1 MYLTAGARRRRA
13 LIAAAAAL
21 GLIVLGASP
30 AAMAYQV
37 PDTAFTQGA
46 TSGTGTM
53 PGSALTQTIS
63 TTGKTG
69 ILAATTAGA
78 RGTTAATYSPGIA
91 TTTPAQDIIVNT
103 GDCASTGTCSNRGT
117 VTITFSQ
124 PVLNPILHMAG
135 IGGVSTESVGGT
147 ATAQSELHAIFT
159 LATAGVTLSKAS
171 TGNNLA
177 VTSNTITATNHDT
190 SPSCI
195 STSTGTG
202 GPAAGA
208 TAACGSVQ
216 VTGLVTS
223 LTFNMTAIFTKNP
236 SLPAHNQASSG
247 DGISIVASVGQ
258 DFGDAPAS
266 YDAGNAARAVL
277 SNLKLGS
284 TVTEDNQN
292 VANSATSPNAGASAT
307 GDGGDDGVTL
317 TPILTTATT
326 YSATV
331 ALSGATKPGQ
341 VCGWIDFNKS
351 GTFQVGERA
360 CAAVASG
367 QTSAT
372 LTWPGLSG
380 LTAGATYARF
390 RVGYTTAQVQSPTG
404 ASDSGEVEDYPFTI
418 VAPQPPTATPDTD
431 TTPQDV
437 NVTVNPLTND
447 AAGTGAVLVPGSVV
461 LRDPA
466 DGTFKKTVTI
476 PGEGTYTV
484 AADGQVTFDPL
495 PAFTGTA
502 TPVTYRVADNAGQ
515 TATST
520 ITITVAPV
528 KPDAVNDTETT
539 PFNTPITVG
548 VLTNDKPG
556 HPSAPLVPDSVCIVS
571 GANCVKTLTT
581 PQGSYTVNANGTITF
596 DPADGYTGTT
606 PPITYRVADDNG
618 TTDTATL
625 VITVPAPGKPAAT
638 PDTDTTKQDVNVTV
652 NPLTNDT
659 AGTGAVLVPGSVC
672 FPAGDECVKTL
683 TVPGEGTYTVQPNGT
698 VVFDPLPSFTG
709 EAKPVPYRVS
719 DNAGQ
724 TATSTITITVTPIKP
739 DAVNDTNTT
748 PYNTP
753 VTTSVLTNDKP
764 GDPTAPLVPA
774 SVCIVV
780 GTECEKTR
788 TVPDEGTYTVNPDG
802 TIKFDPVPGFT
813 GPTTPI
819 TYRVTDDNGSTD
831 TATLIITVTLPAPP
845 VAVPDE
851 GTTPQ
856 NVNITISPLGNDSA
870 SPGVTL
876 VPGSVVLRDPAD
888 GTFKKT
894 VTIPGE
900 GTYTVQP
907 DGKVVFDPLP
917 QFTGPATSIG
927 YRVTDTTGQT
937 AESTIAITVT
947 PVTPEAVSDSRTT
960 PYKTPVTIP
969 VLENDKPGS
978 DTTSLNPASVCI
990 VDGTECVKTLT
1001 VPGEGTY
1008 AVNPDGTVKFTP
1020 VDGFRGTTTSVT
1032 YEVKDSN
1039 GTPTR
1044 AQITV
1049 SVEAPA
1055 PPVANPD
1062 ENTTPQGQ
1070 LVNTGVLG
1078 NDQPGPTGSPLVPG
1092 SVCLVDGDTC
1102 GKTRTVPGEGTYT
1115 VKDNGSIDFQP
1126 VPGFTGEAK
1135 PVDYRVTDG
1144 NGANASSTLTI
1155 TVTPVKPDA
1164 VDDSATTP
1172 YDTPITVP
1180 LLGND
1185 NPGNPAVPLV
1195 PGSVC
1200 LISGDTC
1207 VKTLTVPDEGT
1218 YTVNP
1223 DGSIKFDPL
1232 PTFTGKATPQTYR
1245 VADENGTTATA
1256 VVTITVTPPPA
1267 PEAKPD
1273 TGTTPQNVN
1282 ITVSPLTNDEAG
1294 TGTTLVPGSLCL
1306 ISGETCV
1313 KTLTV
1318 PGEGTYTVAPDGK
1331 VTFDPLPTFT
1341 GEAKPVPYRVT
1352 DSLGR
1357 TATSTITITVTP
1369 ITPQAV
1375 DDKGTTPHDT
1385 PVTVPVLTNDDPGA
1399 PTVPLVPGSVCLV
1412 AGDECL
1418 KTRTVPGEGTYT
1430 VNPDGSIKFDPLP
1443 TFSGPAT
1450 PVTYRVSDEN
1460 GTTDTAKLTITVGEA
1475 PDADPDN
1482 GTTPQNVDITVDPLT
1497 NDKPGTGADLVP
1509 GSVCLVDGGDCVK
1522 TWEVPGEGTYTVAPD
1537 GKVTFDPLPSFTGTA
1552 TPVTYQVKDT
1562 DGLTATS
1569 TIGITVTPIKPTAVD
1584 DATTTPFDTPVT
1596 VPVLGNDKPG
1606 ADTAP
1611 LVPGSVKLKDPADGE
1626 YKATVTVPGEGTYT
1640 VDPNGSVTFT
1650 PVNGFEGVTTPLTY
1664 QVEDGNGTPA
1674 TALLTVT
1681 VGDAPDA
1688 NPDTG
1693 TTKQNVNV
1701 TVDPLTNDKPGSGAT
1716 LVPGSVQ
1723 VFDEGTQTWGK
1734 TATVPGEGKYT
1745 VDPVTGQIT
1754 FDPEP
1759 GFTGQSSVPYRVSD
1773 SDKHTAAS
1781 TVTITVAPIKPVAT
1795 DDLATTPFNTPV
1807 TVPVVANDKAGDPS
1821 APLVPSSVMLIDPAT
1836 GSAVSTLK
1844 VPGEGTFTVQPDG
1857 GIRFVPEPG
1866 FTGTTTPVTYRIS
1879 DTNGTPTTAT
1889 LTVTIGVKPVAVPD
1903 TKTTKQDVPVTVD
1916 PLANDKPGGGA
1927 KLDPSTLCLISA
1939 GKCVQKLVVPGEGT
1953 YTVKDGKV
1961 VFDPLPDFTG
1971 KATPVTYEVKDSNGN
1986 PARSTIGITVTPI
1999 RPDAV
2004 DDVRKTPFNTPITV
2018 GVLGNDKAGDS
2029 TAPLVPGSVCLVSG
2043 TKCVKT
2049 LTVPGEGK
2057 YVVNANGTITFT
2069 PVKGFT
2075 GQTQVPYRV
2084 TDANGSTAKATLTIT
2099 VGKPGG
2105 AKAEPDS
2112 GNGRPGK
2119 PIVINPLANDKPST
2133 GAMWKPGTVCLI
2145 TSTGDCVKKVV
2156 VPDVGTWTVQKDGTV
2171 RFVSDPDYTGTA
2183 RIGYRVTDTDGVTVE
2198 SRITIKVGD
2207 QPAPPPDDEEELP
2220 DTGGPSTLFFTLG
2233 ALLVAMGGALLMM
2246 ARRRRP

>member
-1 MYLTAGARRRRA
+1 MYRAAGQRRRRA

-21 GLIVLGASP
+21 GLVFIGSSPTAS
-30 AAMAYQV
+30 AYQV
-37 PDTAFTQGA
+37 PDTAFAQGA
-46 TSGTGTM
+46 SGTGTM
-53 PGSALTQTIS
+53 PGSSLTQTIS
-63 TTGKTG
+63 TTGNTAL
-69 ILAATTAGA
+69 LAATTAGA
-78 RGTTAATYSPGIA
+78 RGTSAATYSPGIA
-91 TTTPAQDIIVNT
+91 TTTPAQDIVVNT

-117 VTITFSQ
+117 VTIAFSQ
-124 PVLNPILHMAG
+124 PVLNPILHLAG
-135 IGGVSTESVGGT
+135 IGGVATQTVSGT
-147 ATAQSELHAIFT
+147 PTAQSELHAIFK

-171 TGNNLA
+171 TGNNFA
-177 VTSNTITATNHDT
+177 VTGGNTITATNHDT
-190 SPSCI
+190 GPSCI

-208 TAACGSVQ
+208 TASCGSVQ
-216 VTGLVTS
+216 VTGTVTS
-223 LTFNMTAIFTKNP
+223 LTFNVAAIFTKNQG
-236 SLPAHNQASSG
+236 LPAFNQPASG
-247 DGISIVASVGQ
+247 DGVSIVASVGQ
-258 DFGDAPAS
+258 DFGDAPSS
-266 YDAGNAARAVL
+266 YDGTNAARAVL
-277 SNLKLGS
+277 SNIKLGS
-284 TVTEDNQN
+284 AVSEDHQN
-292 VANSATSPNAGASAT
+292 VANSSTSPNAGASAT
-307 GDGGDDGVTL
+307 GDSNDDGVTL

-331 ALSGATKPGQ
+331 ALSGATKAGQ
-341 VCGWIDFNKS
+341 VCGWIDFNKN
-351 GTFQVGERA
+351 GTFQTGERA

-372 LTWPGLSG
+372 LSWTG
-380 LTAGATYARF
+380 LTGLTGGATYARF
-390 RVGYTTAQVQSPTG
+390 RVGYTTAQIQSPQG
-404 ASDSGEVEDYPFTI
+404 GSDSGEVEDYPFTI
-418 VAPQPPTATPDTD
+418 VAPRPPTATPDTD

-447 AAGTGAVLVPGSVV
+447 SAGPGAVLVPTSVV

-466 DGTFKKTVTI
+466 DGSFKKTATI

-484 AADGQVTFDPL
+484 QADGTVTFDPL

-502 TPVTYRVADNAGQ
+502 TPVTYRVGDNAGQ
-515 TATST
+515 TANST
-520 ITITVAPV
+520 ITITVTPV

-539 PFNTPITVG
+539 PFETPITVG
-548 VLTNDKPG
+548 VLANDKPG
-556 HPSAPLVPDSVCIVS
+556 DPSAPLVPASVCIVD
-571 GANCVKTLTT
+571 GAICVKTLTT
-581 PQGSYTVNANGTITF
+581 PQGRYTVSANGTITF

-618 TTDTATL
+618 TTDIATL
-625 VITVPAPGKPAAT
+625 VITVPLPAKPTAT
-638 PDTDTTKQDVNVTV
+638 PDTETTKQDVNVTV
-652 NPLTNDT
+652 NPLTNDS
-659 AGTGAVLVPGSVC
+659 AGTGATLVPGSVC
-672 FPAGDECVKTL
+672 LINGDECVKTL

-698 VVFDPLPSFTG
+698 VVFDPLPTFTG
-709 EAKPVPYRVS
+709 EAKPVYRVF

-724 TATSTITITVTPIKP
+724 TANSTIAITVTPVQP
-739 DAVNDTNTT
+739 DAVNDTDTT

-753 VTTSVLTNDKP
+753 VTTNVLTNDNP
-764 GDPTAPLVPA
+764 GDPSAPLVPA
-774 SVCIVV
+774 SVCIIDGATCV
-780 GTECEKTR
+780 KTL
-788 TVPDEGTYTVNPDG
+788 TTTEGTYTVNPDG
-802 TIKFDPVPGFT
+802 SIKFDPVPGFT

-845 VAVPDE
+845 TAVPDT

-856 NVNITISPLGNDSA
+856 NVNLTVDALGNDSA
-870 SPGVTL
+870 SPGVSL

-900 GTYTVQP
+900 GTYTVQA

-917 QFTGPATSIG
+917 QFTGTATSID
-927 YRVTDTTGQT
+927 YQVTDSTGQT
-937 AESTIAITVT
+937 AESTITITVT

-969 VLENDKPGS
+969 VLENDKAGS

-990 VDGTECVKTLT
+990 VNGAECVKTLA

-1008 AVNPDGTVKFTP
+1008 VVNPDGTVKFTP

-1032 YEVKDSN
+1032 YELKDSN

-1062 ENTTPQGQ
+1062 TNTTPQGQ
-1070 LVNTGVLG
+1070 LVDTGVLG
-1078 NDQPGPTGSPLVPG
+1078 NDQAGPTGSPLTPD
-1092 SVCLVDGDTC
+1092 SVCLISGDTC
-1102 GKTRTVPGEGTYT
+1102 EKTLTVPGEGTYT
-1115 VKDNGSIDFQP
+1115 VKDDGSVDFQP
-1126 VPGFTGEAK
+1126 VRGFTGEAK

-1164 VDDSATTP
+1164 VDDAATTP
-1172 YDTPITVP
+1172 YDTNVTVP

-1195 PGSVC
+1195 LGSVC
-1200 LISGDTC
+1200 IVVGDTC
-1207 VKTLTVPDEGT
+1207 VKTLTVPGEGT

-1223 DGSIKFDPL
+1223 DGSVAFDPL
-1232 PTFTGKATPQTYR
+1232 PTFTGKTTPQTYR

-1282 ITVSPLTNDEAG
+1282 ITVDPLTNDEAG
-1294 TGTTLVPGSLCL
+1294 TGTTLVPASVCFPAGDQCVKTLEVVGEGTYTIAPDGKVTFDPL
-1306 ISGETCV
+1306 PTFSGEAKPVPYRVTDSLGRNATSTITITVTPITPDVVDDLGKTPHDTPVTIPVLGNDKPGAPTVPLDPASVCLVSGDECLKTRTIPGEGAYTVNPDGSIKFDPIPTLSGPATPITYRVTDENGTTDTAKLTITVGEAPNADPDTGSTPQNVNVTVDPLTNDTPGTGATLDPGSVCIVVGTTCV
-1313 KTLTV
+1313 KTHTV

-1331 VTFDPLPTFT
+1331 VTFDP
-1341 GEAKPVPYRVT
+1341 V
-1352 DSLGR
+1352 
-1357 TATSTITITVTP
+1357 
-1369 ITPQAV
+1369 
-1375 DDKGTTPHDT
+1375 
-1385 PVTVPVLTNDDPGA
+1385 
-1399 PTVPLVPGSVCLV
+1399 
-1412 AGDECL
+1412 
-1418 KTRTVPGEGTYT
+1418 
-1430 VNPDGSIKFDPLP
+1430 
-1443 TFSGPAT
+1443 
-1450 PVTYRVSDEN
+1450 
-1460 GTTDTAKLTITVGEA
+1460 
-1475 PDADPDN
+1475 
-1482 GTTPQNVDITVDPLT
+1482 
-1497 NDKPGTGADLVP
+1497 
-1509 GSVCLVDGGDCVK
+1509 
-1522 TWEVPGEGTYTVAPD
+1522 
-1537 GKVTFDPLPSFTGTA
+1537 PSFTGTA
-1552 TPVTYQVKDT
+1552 TPITYQVKDS

-1584 DATTTPFDTPVT
+1584 DASTTPFETPVT
-1596 VPVLGNDKPG
+1596 VSVLTNDKPG
-1606 ADTAP
+1606 DPSAP

-1626 YKATVTVPGEGTYT
+1626 YKATVTIPGEGTYT
-1640 VDPNGSVTFT
+1640 ANPEGTITFT

-1664 QVEDGNGTPA
+1664 EVEDGNGTPA
-1674 TALLTVT
+1674 TALLTIT

-1701 TVDPLTNDKPGSGAT
+1701 TVDPLVNDKPGSGAT
-1716 LVPGSVQ
+1716 LVPGSVE
-1723 VFDEGTQTWGK
+1723 VFDESTQTWGK

-1745 VDPVTGQIT
+1745 VDPETGQIT

-1781 TVTITVAPIKPVAT
+1781 TVTITVDPIKPTAT
-1795 DDLATTPFNTPV
+1795 DDETTTPYNTPV
-1807 TVPVVANDKAGDPS
+1807 TAPVATNDKAGDPS

-1836 GSAVSTLK
+1836 GDPVSTLK

-1857 GIRFVPEPG
+1857 GIRFVPEKG

-1879 DTNGTPTTAT
+1879 DTNGTPTTAK
-1889 LTVTIGVKPVAVPD
+1889 LTVTIGDKPVAAPD
-1903 TKTTKQDVPVTVD
+1903 AKTTEQDVPVTID

-1927 KLDPSTLCLISA
+1927 ELDPSTLCLISA

-1961 VFDPLPDFTG
+1961 VFDPIPGFTG
-1971 KATPVTYEVKDSNGN
+1971 KTTPVTYEVKDTDSN
-1986 PARSTIGITVTPI
+1986 PTRSTITVTVAPI
-1999 RPDAV
+1999 KPDAV
-2004 DDVRKTPFNTPITV
+2004 DDVRKTPFNIAITV
-2018 GVLGNDKAGDS
+2018 PVLGNDKAGDAK
-2029 TAPLVPGSVCLVSG
+2029 APLVAGSVCLISG
-2043 TKCVKT
+2043 TTCVKT
-2049 LTVPGEGK
+2049 LTVPGQGE
-2057 YVVNANGTITFT
+2057 YVVNANGTVTFT
-2069 PVKGFT
+2069 PVKGYT
-2075 GQTQVPYRV
+2075 GTTRAPYRV
-2084 TDANGSTAKATLTIT
+2084 TDANGTTTTATLIIT
-2099 VGKPGG
+2099 VGKPSG
-2105 AKAEPDS
+2105 AKAVPDS
-2112 GNGRPGK
+2112 GHGRPAR

-2133 GAMWKPGTVCLI
+2133 GSKWKPGSVCLI
-2145 TSTGDCVKKVV
+2145 TSTGTCVKKVV
-2156 VPDVGTWTVQKDGTV
+2156 VSDVGTWTVQKDGTV

-2183 RIGYRVTDTDGVTVE
+2183 RINYLVTDTDGVTVE
-2198 SRITIKVGD
+2198 SRITVKVGD

-2233 ALLVAMGGALLMM
+2233 TLLVAMGGALLLM